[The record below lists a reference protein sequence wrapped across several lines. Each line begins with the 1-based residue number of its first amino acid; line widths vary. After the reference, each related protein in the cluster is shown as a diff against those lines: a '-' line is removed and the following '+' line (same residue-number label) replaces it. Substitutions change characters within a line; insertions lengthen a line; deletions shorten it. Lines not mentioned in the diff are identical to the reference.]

1 MEINQQPAG
10 PIEPDESTGSQ
21 PGPIINSSQQAKALG
36 YYHEFTIHHHRTSG
50 DMDQQQVAA
59 GEAGPRPGAAET
71 RGRRPRI
78 VYATSTP
85 PSGRV
90 QRVSGREKRRPGT
103 LEAAA
108 AARGPDPPRRNS
120 RRTGGVPAGRRSTT
134 ETYLNSTSSSR
145 CTCGSS
151 RSSSCCLVSS
161 GLRRHRRRG
170 SGTAVRCWISS
181 SDYRFNLS
189 TERIYKQPAKPL
201 LVSTIFPP
209 EIFIQSSIVF
219 FQLSL
224 Y

>member
-1 MEINQQPAG
+1 
-10 PIEPDESTGSQ
+10 
-21 PGPIINSSQQAKALG
+21 
-36 YYHEFTIHHHRTSG
+36 
-50 DMDQQQVAA
+50 MDQQQVAA
-59 GEAGPRPGAAET
+59 GEAGNGGAEAAET

-120 RRTGGVPAGRRSTT
+120 RRTGGVPAAAGPRSTT

-145 CTCGSS
+145 CTCGRRR
-151 RSSSCCLVSS
+151 RSSCCCLVSS
-161 GLRRHRRRG
+161 GRRRHRRRE
-170 SGTAVRCWISS
+170 SATAARCWISS
-181 SDYRFNLS
+181 SGYRFNLS
-189 TERIYKQPAKPL
+189 TERI
-201 LVSTIFPP
+201 
-209 EIFIQSSIVF
+209 EINNRQNP
-219 FQLSL
+219 